1 MLHASQCAVCHS
13 WPSQQVCGDCISRFS
28 PALAR
33 CKSCALALPPDLSM
47 GVRTSPGLCM
57 DCIRNAPPLDAMLV
71 AASYAYPW
79 SDLITRYKFGDQP
92 GWAPFFAGL
101 MLDAPGIRQELED
114 LQPGD
119 LIIPMPLSAERL
131 QSRGFNQAW
140 ELASA
145 LARLSGSPASADA
158 RLLLRTRDTRPQ
170 TELKREARLANVKG
184 AFQPDP
190 LRLQAVAGKRIVLV
204 DDVVT
209 SGASIF
215 TAARALRA
223 AGAAHVTGVA
233 IAKTQ

>member
-1 MLHASQCAVCHS
+1 
-13 WPSQQVCGDCISRFS
+13 
-28 PALAR
+28 
-33 CKSCALALPPDLSM
+33 M
-47 GVRTSPGLCM
+47 GMRASPGLCVE
-57 DCIRNAPPLDAMLV
+57 CIKEPSPLNAMLV
-71 AASYAYPW
+71 ATSYAYPW

-92 GWAPFFAGL
+92 GWAAFFAGL
-101 MLDAPGIRQELED
+101 MFDAPGLKQALEN
-114 LQPGD
+114 LQAGD
-119 LIIPMPLSAERL
+119 LIIPMPLSVQRL

-145 LARLSGSPASADA
+145 LARLSGSPATADA

-184 AFQPDP
+184 AFQLDP
-190 LRLQAVAGKRIVLV
+190 LRVQLVAGKRVVLV

-215 TAARALRA
+215 TVARVLRA
-223 AGAAHVTGVA
+223 AGALHITGVA

>member
-1 MLHASQCAVCHS
+1 M
-13 WPSQQVCGDCISRFS
+13 R
-28 PALAR
+28 
-33 CKSCALALPPDLSM
+33 
-47 GVRTSPGLCM
+47 
-57 DCIRNAPPLDAMLV
+57 V
-71 AASYAYPW
+71 ATSYAYPW

-92 GWAPFFAGL
+92 GWAGFFADLLMQSTQVRQALAGL
-101 MLDAPGIRQELED
+101 GST
-114 LQPGD
+114 D

-140 ELASA
+140 ELAKA
-145 LARLSGSPASADA
+145 LAHQSVSPARADA
-158 RLLLRTRDTRPQ
+158 LLLLRTRNTRPQ
-170 TELKREARLANVKG
+170 TELKREARLANVRG

-190 LRLQAVAGKRIVLV
+190 LRLHEIAGKRVVLV

-223 AGAAHVTGVA
+223 AGAIHITGIA